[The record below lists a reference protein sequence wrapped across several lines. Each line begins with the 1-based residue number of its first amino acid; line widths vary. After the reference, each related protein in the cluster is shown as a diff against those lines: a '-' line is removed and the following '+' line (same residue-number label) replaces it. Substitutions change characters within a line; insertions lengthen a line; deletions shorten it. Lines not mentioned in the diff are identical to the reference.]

1 MSLLI
6 IYLYFSNCHFE
17 LLVQSYKLYFEIC
30 VFARKNKLLLRPILL
45 LGIFLPTYRDS
56 HRCTFSVT
64 YYFCNRIRNIQQP

>member
-1 MSLLI
+1 M
-6 IYLYFSNCHFE
+6 
-17 LLVQSYKLYFEIC
+17 C

>member
-30 VFARKNKLLLRPILL
+30 VFARKNKLLLRLILL
-45 LGIFLPTYRDS
+45 LGIFLPTYRDY
-56 HRCTFSVT
+56 HRYTFSVT